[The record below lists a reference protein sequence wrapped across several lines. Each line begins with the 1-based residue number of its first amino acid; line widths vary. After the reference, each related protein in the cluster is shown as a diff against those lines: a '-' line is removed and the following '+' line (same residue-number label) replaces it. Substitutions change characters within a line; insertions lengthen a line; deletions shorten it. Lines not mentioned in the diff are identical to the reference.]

1 MIFLTSPDD
10 SHHFLQND
18 ITSVN
23 MEPKQHLNPD
33 TDDLPLRANTSHILV
48 RHYVLNL
55 TVHFERKVMCGSA
68 VLFLE
73 PCPAVGAQSQGV
85 QASSVLSSHTEGTD
99 TERRQSS
106 PSWQTTNDSDFT
118 LVLDCCDLN
127 VSKVEE
133 VDVAAASSVFCRLS
147 EDSPGTLA
155 GSCIDLQPMLAHK
168 LISMPSS
175 RWRQKF
181 DLFSDCSRA
190 PALQGGVSLEFFRDR
205 WSLQVRKKGVESSQR
220 FPRAVRIC
228 YETEPT
234 GRSVTWT
241 RDQDN
246 RLVQN
251 LLCCHQIPRSRC
263 SHLLY
268 KYNVVIWAHHVI
280 IDNFC
285 CIYSEKN

>member
-1 MIFLTSPDD
+1 
-10 SHHFLQND
+10 
-18 ITSVN
+18 

-73 PCPAVGAQSQGV
+73 PCPAMGAQSQGV
-85 QASSVLSSHTEGTD
+85 AGLQASSVLPSQAGATD
-99 TERRQSS
+99 TEGRQSS
-106 PSWQTTNDSDFT
+106 PSWQATDDSDFT
-118 LVLDCCDLN
+118 LVLDCCDLI

-133 VDVAAASSVFCRLS
+133 VDVASTSSVSSHLAD
-147 EDSPGTLA
+147 DSSGILA
-155 GSCIDLQPMLAHK
+155 GSRDALQAVLVHK

-175 RWRQKF
+175 RWRKKF

-190 PALQGGVSLEFFRDR
+190 PTFRGDTSLEFFRDR
-205 WSLQVRKKGVESSQR
+205 WSLQVRKRGVASPQQ

-234 GRSVTWT
+234 GLSVRWT

-246 RLVQN
+246 RLVQSGVI
-251 LLCCHQIPRSRC
+251 LASVPETHTCTSAFTIMIEYSR
-263 SHLLY
+263 
-268 KYNVVIWAHHVI
+268 
-280 IDNFC
+280 FTM
-285 CIYSEKN
+285 

>member
-1 MIFLTSPDD
+1 
-10 SHHFLQND
+10 
-18 ITSVN
+18 

-55 TVHFERKVMCGSA
+55 IVHFERKVMGGSA

-73 PCPAVGAQSQGV
+73 PCPAAAVQSQGV
-85 QASSVLSSHTEGTD
+85 AGLQASSVLTSHPETTN

-106 PSWQTTNDSDFT
+106 ASWQTTDDGDFT

-133 VDVAAASSVFCRLS
+133 VDVASVSSMSCHLA

-155 GSCIDLQPMLAHK
+155 GSWVDSQARLVHK

-190 PALQGGVSLEFFRDR
+190 PALRGGPSLDFFRDR
-205 WSLQVRKKGVESSQR
+205 WSLQVRKKGAASPQQ

-234 GRSVTWT
+234 GGSVRWT
-241 RDQDN
+241 TDQDN

-251 LLCCHQIPRSRC
+251 MI
-263 SHLLY
+263 
-268 KYNVVIWAHHVI
+268 VVSSVPEIQTCTFAFI
-280 IDNFC
+280 QGAQL
-285 CIYSEKN
+285 

>member
-1 MIFLTSPDD
+1 MTADFNSYNLSFPDD
-10 SHHFLQND
+10 FHPLLHND

-55 TVHFERKVMCGSA
+55 TVHFEQKVMYGSA

-73 PCPAVGAQSQGV
+73 PCPAAGAQSQGGAGL
-85 QASSVLSSHTEGTD
+85 QASSVLTSHPEATD

-106 PSWQTTNDSDFT
+106 PSWQTTSDGDFT

-133 VDVAAASSVFCRLS
+133 VDVASASSVSSRLA
-147 EDSPGTLA
+147 DDTPGTIA
-155 GSCIDLQPMLAHK
+155 GDCVDLRAVLVHK
-168 LISMPSS
+168 LISTPSS

-190 PALQGGVSLEFFRDR
+190 PAFQGGASLEFFRDR
-205 WSLQVRKKGVESSQR
+205 WSLQVRKKGVVSPQQ

-234 GRSVTWT
+234 GGSVRWT

-251 LLCCHQIPRSRC
+251 VILLSVPEIQVCFYLAAQ
-263 SHLLY
+263 L
-268 KYNVVIWAHHVI
+268 
-280 IDNFC
+280 
-285 CIYSEKN
+285 